1 MRSNGR
7 LPLFVLG
14 IIVAVSLL
22 APLIAPYDP
31 LDGTGQT
38 LDAPSTAHLLGTDL
52 IGRDVF
58 SRVLYGAGR
67 TLLIAALAL
76 LLSVLPGLVAG
87 LIAGYY
93 GGWSDLLISL
103 LADALLAIP
112 ALLIALSVVA
122 ITGSGSAQVA
132 LAVGISGWPTYTRVA
147 RAATR
152 AVRTRPFVEAARSIG
167 APPGHI
173 LRWHVLPNIAQPL
186 IGFATVTLGWAIMSA
201 ATLNFLG
208 FGGDPA
214 SPEWGAMLADG
225 RQVYRVA
232 PWAAL
237 APGLAIMLTLF
248 VVNRL
253 ADVIAETGSS

>member
-1 MRSNGR
+1 
-7 LPLFVLG
+7 VIILG
-14 IIVAVSLL
+14 LIAAISLL

-31 LDGTGQT
+31 LDEAGQT
-38 LDAPSTAHLLGTDL
+38 LEVPSTAHPFGTDL

-58 SRVLYGAGR
+58 SRVLYGGGR

-76 LLSVLPGLVAG
+76 LLSVLPGLIIGLVAG
-87 LIAGYY
+87 YN
-93 GGWSDLLISL
+93 GGWPDALIGAL
-103 LADALLAIP
+103 VDGLLAIP
-112 ALLIALSVVA
+112 SLLIALSVVA
-122 ITGSGSAQVA
+122 ITGNGPAQVA
-132 LAVGISGWPTYTRVA
+132 LAVGISGWPTYTRVT

-152 AVRTRPFVEAARSIG
+152 AVRGLPFVEAARSIG

-225 RQVYRVA
+225 RQVYRIA
-232 PWAAL
+232 PWVAL
-237 APGLAIMLTLF
+237 APGLAIVLTLF

-253 ADVIAETGSS
+253 ADTIGESGRS

>member
-1 MRSNGR
+1 MSAGR
-7 LPLFVLG
+7 RFPVILLG
-14 IIVAVSLL
+14 LIAVISLL

-31 LDGTGQT
+31 LDEAGQT
-38 LDAPSTAHLLGTDL
+38 LEAPSAAHPFGTDL

-58 SRVLYGAGR
+58 SRVLYGGGR
-67 TLLIAALAL
+67 TLLIAVLAL
-76 LLSVLPGLVAG
+76 LFSVLPGLITGLVAG
-87 LIAGYY
+87 YN
-93 GGWSDLLISL
+93 GGWPDLLIGA
-103 LADALLAIP
+103 LADGLLAIP
-112 ALLIALSVVA
+112 SLLIALSVVA
-122 ITGSGSAQVA
+122 ITGNGPAQVA
-132 LAVGISGWPTYTRVA
+132 LAVGISGWPTYTRVT

-152 AVRTRPFVEAARSIG
+152 AVRALPFVEAAQSIG

-173 LRWHVLPNIAQPL
+173 LRWHVLPNIAQSL

-208 FGGDPA
+208 FGGDLA

-225 RQVYRVA
+225 RQVYRIA
-232 PWAAL
+232 PWVAL

-253 ADVIAETGSS
+253 ADAIGETGHS